1 MRQVH
6 RVRGVHRVHR
16 ALVAAT
22 FAFAVACSGPL
33 QLANIQVGRALNQ
46 DRSISSITTLFKPNE
61 TVYVSVQ
68 TTAAGKG
75 AVSVKWKY
83 GTRVIDEPSKQVNY
97 DGPASTEFHM
107 QNSGGFP
114 PGDYSVDV
122 FIDGVQVGSRTFKVD
137 TYFK

>member
-1 MRQVH
+1 MTLI
-6 RVRGVHRVHR
+6 VRTTL
-16 ALVAAT
+16 AIAT
-22 FAFAVACSGPL
+22 LLIGVACSGPL
-33 QLANIQVGRALNQ
+33 QLANIQIGRALNQ

-75 AVSVKWKY
+75 VVSVKWKY
-83 GTRVIDEPSKQVNY
+83 GNTVIDEPTKQVNY

-122 FIDGVQVGSRTFKVD
+122 FIDGTQVGTRAFKVD
-137 TYFK
+137 RYFE

>member
-1 MRQVH
+1 MTFI
-6 RVRGVHRVHR
+6 VRTTL
-16 ALVAAT
+16 AMAT
-22 FAFAVACSGPL
+22 LLIGVACSGPL
-33 QLANIQVGRALNQ
+33 QLANIQVGRSLNQ

-61 TVYVSVQ
+61 TIYVSVQ

-75 AVSVKWKY
+75 TVSVKWKY
-83 GTRVIDEPSKQVNY
+83 GNTVIDEPSKPVDY

-122 FIDGVQVGSRTFKVD
+122 FIDGTQVGTRAFKVD
-137 TYFK
+137 RYFE

>member
-1 MRQVH
+1 M
-6 RVRGVHRVHR
+6 
-16 ALVAAT
+16 ALVLRATVAIAAL
-22 FAFAVACSGPL
+22 VLGIACSGPL

-68 TTAAGKG
+68 TSAGKG
-75 AVSVKWKY
+75 VVSVKWKF
-83 GTRVIDEPSKQVNY
+83 GSHVIDEPSKKVDY

-114 PGDYSVDV
+114 PGDYSVEV
-122 FIDGVQVGSRTFKVD
+122 FIDGVSVGTRAFKVD
-137 TYFK
+137 RYYS

>member
-1 MRQVH
+1 MVLLLRTTLVFT
-6 RVRGVHRVHR
+6 
-16 ALVAAT
+16 AL
-22 FAFAVACSGPL
+22 AFGIACSGPL

-46 DRSISSITTLFKPNE
+46 DRSVSSITTLFKPNE

-75 AVSVKWKY
+75 TISLKWKF
-83 GTRVIDEPSKQVNY
+83 GAQVIDEPTKQVDY

-122 FIDGVQVGSRTFKVD
+122 FIDGVQVGTRAFKVD
-137 TYFK
+137 QYFS

>member
-1 MRQVH
+1 M
-6 RVRGVHRVHR
+6 VRISIAIV
-16 ALVAAT
+16 ALLFV
-22 FAFAVACSGPL
+22 VACSGPL
-33 QLANIQVGRALNQ
+33 QLANIQIGRSLNQ

-61 TVYVSVQ
+61 VVYVSVQ

-75 AVSVKWKY
+75 TVSVKWKY

-122 FIDGVQVGSRTFKVD
+122 FIDGVQVGTRAFKVD
-137 TYFK
+137 RYFE

>member
-1 MRQVH
+1 MMLVL
-6 RVRGVHRVHR
+6 R
-16 ALVAAT
+16 ATLALATLV
-22 FAFAVACSGPL
+22 FGVACSGPL

-46 DRSISSITTLFKPNE
+46 DRSVASITTLFKPSE

-75 AVSVKWKY
+75 TVSVKWKY
-83 GTRVIDEPSKQVNY
+83 GTQVIDEPSKQVNY

-122 FIDGVQVGSRTFKVD
+122 FLDGVQVGSRTFKVGS
-137 TYFK
+137 